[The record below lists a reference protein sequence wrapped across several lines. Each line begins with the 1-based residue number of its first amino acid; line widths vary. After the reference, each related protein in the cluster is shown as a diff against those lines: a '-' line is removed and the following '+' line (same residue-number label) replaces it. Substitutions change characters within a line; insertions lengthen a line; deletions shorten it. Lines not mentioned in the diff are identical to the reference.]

1 MKKFF
6 GATALLAA
14 LSLPGLALAGA
25 DAPKAGADMKP
36 AVAKEAAPVKAEAAK
51 AGAEAKQAVAKEASA
66 IKTEAAKGAAVK
78 ADPKA
83 KLKSEA
89 KEATK
94 AAPAGAEKK

>member
-36 AVAKEAAPVKAEAAK
+36 TVAKEAAPVKA
-51 AGAEAKQAVAKEASA
+51 
-66 IKTEAAKGAAVK
+66 EAAKGAAVK

-83 KLKSEA
+83 KLKAETKA
-89 KEATK
+89 EGKEATK
-94 AAPAGAEKK
+94 AAPAAPAGVEKK